1 MIDIEKAKN
10 VYAEYLKKYN
20 PENGK
25 IALKINHIY
34 RVAEI
39 CKEIAIKKNFSEED
53 QKLAELIGL
62 LHDIGR
68 FEQVRIY
75 NTFVD
80 KISVNHGEMGVKV
93 LFEDGLIEK
102 FVETREYDN
111 IIKTAI
117 LNHNKGIIDSDVSRK
132 ELEFC
137 KIIRD
142 ADKTDICY
150 ILLTDSF
157 ENIYGKDDISDELIS
172 DEVFREFKE
181 DLIID
186 YMKRETHADVLVSH
200 IAYVF
205 DFNNNYC
212 LQRIKEYG
220 YIEKLVDRAN
230 FKNEDT
236 IKKIN
241 EIVRIA
247 NDFVDEKLKIE
258 N

>member
-1 MIDIEKAKN
+1 MNFLIHF
-10 VYAEYLKKYN
+10 VL
-20 PENGK
+20 
-25 IALKINHIY
+25 
-34 RVAEI
+34 
-39 CKEIAIKKNFSEED
+39 AIKKNFSEED

-117 LNHNKGIIDSDVSRK
+117 LNHNKGIIDSDVSGK

-157 ENIYGKDDISDELIS
+157 ENIYGKDDISDEWRIG
-172 DEVFREFKE
+172 DMNEEDYNKVFDPDTKSILLETIF
-181 DLIID
+181 LTFLLLMCIFHID
-186 YMKRETHADVLVSH
+186 YTL
-200 IAYVF
+200 
-205 DFNNNYC
+205 
-212 LQRIKEYG
+212 
-220 YIEKLVDRAN
+220 
-230 FKNEDT
+230 
-236 IKKIN
+236 
-241 EIVRIA
+241 
-247 NDFVDEKLKIE
+247 
-258 N
+258 